1 MLPRSH
7 TKWSVGFLFF
17 QVATQTLKH
26 VRNIWL
32 ALIYS
37 LIASVF
43 LCDSRLA
50 VNTPCEVC
58 GFDHN
63 KTWKSSECSLEKQAR
78 TLKGKKLSWLQ
89 ISLFLVVIA
98 YLKKKSW
105 WINGNE
111 YDGPLPR
118 VLGLGLRDDTL
129 CCLQH
134 SFQTIWY
141 VVLYLG
147 PWCRFTC
154 IWKQTS
160 PRSHSSACENL
171 YFGTQNKKGSSGD
184 EDTCHTCWRLNND
197 TDLTFSSVA
206 MIHL

>member
-98 YLKKKSW
+98 YLKK
-105 WINGNE
+105 NP
-111 YDGPLPR
+111 DGLMAMNMM
-118 VLGLGLRDDTL
+118 VHCQG
-129 CCLQH
+129 
-134 SFQTIWY
+134 
-141 VVLYLG
+141 YLD
-147 PWCRFTC
+147 
-154 IWKQTS
+154 
-160 PRSHSSACENL
+160 
-171 YFGTQNKKGSSGD
+171 SG
-184 EDTCHTCWRLNND
+184 C
-197 TDLTFSSVA
+197 A
-206 MIHL
+206 MIHCVVFSIPFRQYDMLFYTLVLDVVLHASESRHLQEAIHQRVRIFTLAHRTRKAAVEMRTPVTHAEDWIMILI